1 MKVCGVELKG
11 NDAVICLLSLDQG
24 LFSLPDCRSS
34 KLSINNANDNKQLKQ
49 FQFTFEK
56 LMHDYQISTV
66 VIRQRPTKG
75 KFAGGYV
82 GFKLEAILQL
92 SEQFNVQLMAIN
104 EVKEALKSNELTID
118 FRDTGLKKFQQN
130 AFDTAFAYLS
140 VQHSNAL

>member
-1 MKVCGVELKG
+1 MKVCGIELKG
-11 NDAVICLLSLDQG
+11 NDAVICMLSLDEG
-24 LFSLPDCRSS
+24 LFSIPECRST
-34 KLSINNANDNKQLKQ
+34 KLSINNANDAKQLRQ

-56 LMHDYQISTV
+56 LMHDYQISTI

-75 KFAGGYV
+75 KFAGGFV

-92 SEQFNVQLMAIN
+92 SEQFNVELMAIN

-118 FRDTGLKKFQQN
+118 FRDTGLKKLQQS

-140 VQHSNAL
+140 INR

>member
-1 MKVCGVELKG
+1 MKVCGIELKG
-11 NDAVICLLSLDQG
+11 NDAIICILSLEEG
-24 LFSLPDCRSS
+24 LFSLPECRSS
-34 KLSINNANDNKQLKQ
+34 KLSINNANDAKQLRQ

-92 SEQFNVQLMAIN
+92 SEQFKVELMAIN

-140 VQHSNAL
+140 TNR

>member
-1 MKVCGVELKG
+1 MKVCGIELKG
-11 NDAVICLLSLDQG
+11 NDAVICLLSLEEG
-24 LFSLPDCRSS
+24 LFSLPECRSS
-34 KLSINNANDNKQLKQ
+34 KLSINNANDAKQLRQ

-82 GFKLEAILQL
+82 GFKLEAILQI
-92 SEQFNVQLMAIN
+92 SEQFKVELMAIN

-130 AFDTAFAYLS
+130 AFDTAFSYLS
-140 VQHSNAL
+140 INR